1 MSSVDHDRDLE
12 VLTYTAAVERITA
25 CLAEHVDEVT
35 RPMKILEAGCGR
47 RWEIDLER
55 TDYELTGVD
64 LDSQAL
70 DFRRSVAGDLDLAVV
85 GNICDRDVV
94 PSNHFDV
101 IYSSYVLEHIEVAR
115 NALENFLEWSCPGGL
130 IVMLLPNRDSVYCWA
145 ARLTPYRLHEWV
157 YRYVFRSPRRE
168 AHSTISDLPRPG
180 ACAEFPRR
188 VLSVAWPRTAGMVCH
203 RHLFAA
209 SRREVCR
216 DSNGHALSQPTVTRS
231 VIGPRSR
238 SRNRDPSPAHV
249 VGDTGSSG
257 ERGTDARR
265 RRTCG

>member
-1 MSSVDHDRDLE
+1 MSSVDNDRDLE
-12 VLTYTAAVERITA
+12 VLTYTAAIERITA

-94 PSNHFDV
+94 PSNYFDV

-115 NALENFLEWSCPGGL
+115 TALDNFLDWSCPGGV

-145 ARLTPYRLHEWV
+145 ARLTPYRLHEWI
-157 YRYVFRSPRRE
+157 YRYVFRVRYAGKLIRPYPTYHDPVLAPSSLAAFCR
-168 AHSTISDLPRPG
+168 AHGLALQEWFAIDTFSQRPG
-180 ACAEFPRR
+180 AK
-188 VLSVAWPRTAGMVCH
+188 
-203 RHLFAA
+203 FAA
-209 SRREVCR
+209 IRMGMRIVSR
-216 DSNGHALSQPTVTRS
+216 LS
-231 VIGPRSR
+231 
-238 SRNRDPSPAHV
+238 
-249 VGDTGSSG
+249 
-257 ERGTDARR
+257 RGRLSDRAVDLGIVLRVPLS
-265 RRTCG
+265 

>member
-64 LDSQAL
+64 LDGQAL
-70 DFRRSVAGDLDLAVV
+70 DFRRSVVGDLDLAVV
-85 GNICDRDVV
+85 GDICDRDVV

-115 NALENFLEWSCPGGL
+115 TALDNFLEWSCPGGL

-157 YRYVFRSPRRE
+157 YRYVFRVRYAGKLIRPYPTYHDPVLAPSSLAAFCRSHGLALQEWFAIDTFSQRR
-168 AHSTISDLPRPG
+168 G
-180 ACAEFPRR
+180 AK
-188 VLSVAWPRTAGMVCH
+188 
-203 RHLFAA
+203 FAA
-209 SRREVCR
+209 IRMGMRLVSR
-216 DSNGHALSQPTVTRS
+216 LS
-231 VIGPRSR
+231 
-238 SRNRDPSPAHV
+238 
-249 VGDTGSSG
+249 
-257 ERGTDARR
+257 RGRLSDCAVDLGIVMRVPLA
-265 RRTCG
+265 

>member
-64 LDSQAL
+64 LDSHAL

-115 NALENFLEWSCPGGL
+115 TALDNFLEWSCPGGL

-157 YRYVFRSPRRE
+157 YRYVFRVRHAGKLIRPYPTYHDPVLAPSSLAAFCRSHGLALQE
-168 AHSTISDLPRPG
+168 WFAIDTFSQRPG
-180 ACAEFPRR
+180 AK
-188 VLSVAWPRTAGMVCH
+188 
-203 RHLFAA
+203 FAA
-209 SRREVCR
+209 IRMGMRLVSR
-216 DSNGHALSQPTVTRS
+216 LSRGRLSDRAVDLGIVIRVPPT
-231 VIGPRSR
+231 
-238 SRNRDPSPAHV
+238 
-249 VGDTGSSG
+249 
-257 ERGTDARR
+257 
-265 RRTCG
+265 

>member
-64 LDSQAL
+64 LDRQAL
-70 DFRRSVAGDLDLAVV
+70 DFRRSVVGDLDLAVV

-115 NALENFLEWSCPGGL
+115 TALDNFLEWSCPGGL

-157 YRYVFRSPRRE
+157 YRYVFRVRYAGKLIRPYPTYHDPVLAPSSLAAFCRSHGLALQE
-168 AHSTISDLPRPG
+168 WFAIDTFSQRPG
-180 ACAEFPRR
+180 AK
-188 VLSVAWPRTAGMVCH
+188 
-203 RHLFAA
+203 FAA
-209 SRREVCR
+209 IRMGMRLVSR
-216 DSNGHALSQPTVTRS
+216 LSRGRLSDRAVDLGIVMR
-231 VIGPRSR
+231 V
-238 SRNRDPSPAHV
+238 PA
-249 VGDTGSSG
+249 T
-257 ERGTDARR
+257 
-265 RRTCG
+265 

>member
-1 MSSVDHDRDLE
+1 
-12 VLTYTAAVERITA
+12 
-25 CLAEHVDEVT
+25 
-35 RPMKILEAGCGR
+35 MKILEAGCGR

-115 NALENFLEWSCPGGL
+115 TALENFLEWSCPGGL

-157 YRYVFRSPRRE
+157 YRYVFRVRHAGKLIRPYPTYHDPVLAPSSLAAFCRSHGLALQE
-168 AHSTISDLPRPG
+168 WFAIDTFSQRPG
-180 ACAEFPRR
+180 AK
-188 VLSVAWPRTAGMVCH
+188 
-203 RHLFAA
+203 FAA
-209 SRREVCR
+209 IRMGMRLVSR
-216 DSNGHALSQPTVTRS
+216 LSRGRLSDRAVDLGIVIRVPPT
-231 VIGPRSR
+231 
-238 SRNRDPSPAHV
+238 
-249 VGDTGSSG
+249 
-257 ERGTDARR
+257 
-265 RRTCG
+265 